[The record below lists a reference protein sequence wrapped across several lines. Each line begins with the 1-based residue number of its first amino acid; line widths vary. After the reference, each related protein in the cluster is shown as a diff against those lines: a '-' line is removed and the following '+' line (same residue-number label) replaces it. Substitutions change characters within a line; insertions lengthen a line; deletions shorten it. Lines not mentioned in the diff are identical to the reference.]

1 MAHPEHSSPLA
12 LVCTSLLSSHKV
24 LVLLQSQP
32 FHIPIRTEEM
42 REAVYLTY
50 QPWAA
55 RIPDHVF
62 ERAWQQLAAQSANDG
77 RDGWS
82 PGALQ
87 ALANEFLSPRHG
99 QLHVKLEKF
108 GVWQQSVL
116 SRLSGVPVQAAAH
129 AWPQN
134 GSYLPDP
141 TPPDWLRAPNADVW
155 ARKHSPILY
164 PYDPVVEDY
173 LEREGLHETH
183 LHLNGSTPAEQ
194 CWLRALHQP
203 ERETED
209 FTAKWHDNSQPG
221 SKMREL
227 GRAVNPALSPAEL
240 RRQLYAARALRAWL
254 VAAATGALADDAELP
269 ADFAELEEVAPD
281 TTVQDLALGEGCSI
295 EGERRWIY
303 LLLHRF
309 DSRPSLVLERMLHL
323 YLLLQNLYYR
333 LLVQSE
339 EQYGF
344 DQFQKLTWTEL
355 RWPLEKDY
363 LNRFL
368 LMHGEARR
376 SRTDC
381 LEGRFAP
388 KDLPDKNAAL
398 LHSILGGYWQY
409 LHDTALDGNRTARV
423 PGSLSELLHKLDKK
437 LRQGALQDRRRIR
450 LTLVAH
456 FIKQQ
461 EKKGDTPYH
470 FYSLRQSLDK
480 QAHVLIATLE
490 DYPGLRRWVRGIDA
504 AANELHAPP
513 EVFAS
518 CFRLCRQAGL
528 TRRSFH
534 AGEDF
539 PHLLSGMRAML
550 DVLELLELCEGDRIG
565 HGTAMGID
573 PALWMRR
580 MPGTITLPKG
590 DWLLDLLATWRLL
603 RRVGATS
610 EAYRVECD
618 LAELASVLFDR
629 DITCTAL
636 ERAMRFRGLS
646 LVYLQ
651 QAQCASE
658 QDWFPGVTPL
668 NNLQRAEAEQVA
680 KAVRNHR
687 ADLALL
693 WEWLSD
699 EKVRE
704 RSRELMEVSV
714 DYLDDRTC
722 LRMQQELMREVAE
735 RRVLIETLPSSN
747 VRISQYQDFGEHHSL
762 RWMGVPDFKQEGD
775 PAIMVTL
782 GSDDPGIFAGDLRGE
797 FYQLYAVLRDNGFN
811 DREALGFLSPINE
824 RGREYRFHDS
834 SIE

>member
-1 MAHPEHSSPLA
+1 L
-12 LVCTSLLSSHKV
+12 C
-24 LVLLQSQP
+24 
-32 FHIPIRTEEM
+32 
-42 REAVYLTY
+42 
-50 QPWAA
+50 
-55 RIPDHVF
+55 
-62 ERAWQQLAAQSANDG
+62 
-77 RDGWS
+77 
-82 PGALQ
+82 
-87 ALANEFLSPRHG
+87 
-99 QLHVKLEKF
+99 
-108 GVWQQSVL
+108 
-116 SRLSGVPVQAAAH
+116 
-129 AWPQN
+129 
-134 GSYLPDP
+134 
-141 TPPDWLRAPNADVW
+141 
-155 ARKHSPILY
+155 
-164 PYDPVVEDY
+164 
-173 LEREGLHETH
+173 
-183 LHLNGSTPAEQ
+183 
-194 CWLRALHQP
+194 ALHQP
-203 ERETED
+203 ELETVEFD
-209 FTAKWHDNSQPG
+209 AKWGENSQPG
-221 SKMREL
+221 SKLREL

-240 RRQLYAARALRAWL
+240 RRQLYAARALRTWL
-254 VAAATGALADDAELP
+254 VAAATDNLEDDTVLP
-269 ADFAELEEVAPD
+269 IDFAELEDVALDTAEPD
-281 TTVQDLALGEGCSI
+281 MALGEACTI
-295 EGERRWIY
+295 EGERRWLY
-303 LLLHRF
+303 LLLRRL
-309 DSRPSLVLERMLHL
+309 DSRPSLILERMLHL

-355 RWPLEKDY
+355 RTPVEKDY
-363 LNRFL
+363 LNRFR

-388 KDLPDKNAAL
+388 KDLPAKNAAL

-409 LHDTALDGNRTARV
+409 LDDSALDGNRTARAS
-423 PGSLSELLHKLDKK
+423 GSLSSLLHKLDKE
-437 LRQGALQDRRRIR
+437 LRQGASQKRRRMR
-450 LTLVAH
+450 LALVAH

-461 EKKGDTPYH
+461 EKKGDAPYH

-480 QAHVLIATLE
+480 QAHALIATLE

-539 PHLLSGMRAML
+539 PHLLSGMRTML

-580 MPGTITLPKG
+580 MPGKITLLKG
-590 DWLLDLLATWRLL
+590 DWLLDLLAAWRLL
-603 RRVGATS
+603 RLVGATA

-618 LAELASVLFDR
+618 LTELASVLFDR

-651 QAQCASE
+651 QAQCARE
-658 QDWFPGVTPL
+658 QDWFSGVTPL
-668 NNLQRAEAEQVA
+668 NDLQRAEAEQVA
-680 KAVRNHR
+680 KAVRSHR
-687 ADLALL
+687 TDLALL

-699 EKVRE
+699 EKVRQ
-704 RSRELMEVSV
+704 RSRELTEVSA
-714 DYLDDRTC
+714 DYLNDRTC
-722 LRMQQELMREVAE
+722 LRMQQELMREVAG

-747 VRISQYQDFGEHHSL
+747 VRISQYQNFNEHHSL
-762 RWMGVPDFKQEGD
+762 RWMGVPGFKQEGD

-797 FYQLYAVLRDNGFN
+797 FYQLYSVLRDNGFS
-811 DREALGFLSPINE
+811 DREALGFLAPINE